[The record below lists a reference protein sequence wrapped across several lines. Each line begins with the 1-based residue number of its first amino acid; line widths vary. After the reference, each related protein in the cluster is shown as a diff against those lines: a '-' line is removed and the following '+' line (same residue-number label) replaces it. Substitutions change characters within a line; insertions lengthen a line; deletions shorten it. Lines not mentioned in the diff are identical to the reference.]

1 MYAAAVH
8 ANPPP
13 SRPLVRW
20 SLSTRIFL
28 AFALV
33 VACTGAASVYAVAA
47 VSALRHELGLL
58 RRQALPLQDELQQSA
73 DGLRGFDEALQRAA
87 PEDLDWVVR
96 LLPNARPY
104 QRIDRI
110 LARLWRYAGL
120 AQPAGLARLVWRDT
134 PALQAVEAEL
144 APIRHSA
151 ASRQRMVADAQLLA
165 CASDLGSAADD
176 AAAFDVL
183 AASLQRAIADK
194 RLGDAARLVVEL
206 RRMIRQVH
214 GAFAKAKAGLDRTL
228 ALRAEQAQRA
238 ESNLVAVVTATA
250 LVSFFVSMAMLL
262 ASLVALR
269 PLAALTAVVRQFAA
283 GDRAARAR
291 VAGAQEIA
299 LLADEWNRMA
309 EALDRREAQ
318 LLAQREDLAR
328 AERLT
333 ALGHM
338 AARMAHEVRN
348 PLSSIGLNAE
358 MLGEELGRPGELDRA
373 EASELVAA
381 IGAEVE
387 RLRELTAGYLVR
399 ARPAA
404 CRQWVDLGALVRE
417 LLDFLKPELQ
427 QRNISVVFDPPAA
440 AAVPADPAALRQV
453 LWNLLRNAWEAMSQ
467 GGSVWI
473 EVTVR
478 ADGADQVPWARIA
491 VEDSGPG
498 VPAELDEQIFQ
509 PFFSNKAR
517 GTGIGLAVVREIA
530 RDHKGTARL
539 LPGMHGSG
547 ARFEVALPVQQPPEL
562 GEERSGPPAR

>member
-1 MYAAAVH
+1 MARALAPMYPAGV
-8 ANPPP
+8 PPP
-13 SRPLVRW
+13 PPPTRLPIRW

-47 VSALRHELGLL
+47 VSALRHELGFL
-58 RRQALPLQDELQQSA
+58 RRQALPLLDELQQSA

-110 LARLWRYAGL
+110 LARVWRYAGL
-120 AQPAGLARLVWRDT
+120 AQPSGLAGLVWQDT
-134 PALQAVEAEL
+134 PAFQAVETEL
-144 APIRHSA
+144 APVRHSA
-151 ASRQRMVADAQLLA
+151 AGRQRMVADAQLLA
-165 CASDLGSAADD
+165 CASDLSSAADD
-176 AAAFDVL
+176 AAAFEVL

-214 GAFAKAKAGLDRTL
+214 GAFAKAKSGLDRTL

-238 ESNLVAVVTATA
+238 ESKLVAVVATTA
-250 LVSFFVSMAMLL
+250 LVSFGVSVLMLL

-269 PLAALTAVVRQFAA
+269 PLAGLTAVVRQFAA
-283 GDRAARAR
+283 GERSARAKMQ
-291 VAGAQEIA
+291 GAHEIA

-358 MLGEELGRPGELDRA
+358 MLGEELARPGDLDRG
-373 EASELVAA
+373 EAAELVSA

-399 ARPAA
+399 ARPTAD
-404 CRQWVDLGALVRE
+404 RQWVDLVALVRE

-427 QRNISVVFDPPAA
+427 QRGVTVMFEPPDAA
-440 AAVPADPAALRQV
+440 ALPADPAALRQV
-453 LWNLLRNAWEAMSQ
+453 LWNLLRNAWEAMAQ
-467 GGSVWI
+467 GGTVWI
-473 EVTVR
+473 EVAVDSDPQSGQKR
-478 ADGADQVPWARIA
+478 ARLA

-498 VPAELDEQIFQ
+498 VPAELADQIFQ

-530 RDHKGTARL
+530 RDHKGTVAL
-539 LPGMHGSG
+539 EPGLHGKG
-547 ARFEVALPVQQPPEL
+547 ARFVVMVPVDAAA
-562 GEERSGPPAR
+562 GP

>member
-1 MYAAAVH
+1 MAPAAFALYPAAVPPTS
-8 ANPPP
+8 PPP
-13 SRPLVRW
+13 RLPIRW
-20 SLSTRIFL
+20 SLSTRVFL

-33 VACTGAASVYAVAA
+33 VACSGAASVYAVAA
-47 VSALRHELGLL
+47 VSALRHELGFL
-58 RRQALPLQDELQQSA
+58 RRQALPLLDELQQSA

-110 LARLWRYAGL
+110 LARVWRYAGL
-120 AQPAGLARLVWRDT
+120 AQPSGLASLVWQDT
-134 PALQAVEAEL
+134 PAFATVEADL
-144 APIRHSA
+144 APVRQSA
-151 ASRQRMVADAQLLA
+151 AGRQRMVADAQLLA
-165 CASDLGSAADD
+165 CAGDLASAADD

-183 AASLQRAIADK
+183 SSGLQRAIADK

-238 ESNLVAVVTATA
+238 EAKLVAVVTTTA
-250 LVSFFVSMAMLL
+250 LVSFGVSALMLVV
-262 ASLVALR
+262 SLLALR
-269 PLAALTAVVRQFAA
+269 PLAGLTAVVRQFAA
-283 GDRAARAR
+283 GDRSARAR
-291 VAGAQEIA
+291 THGAHEIA

-358 MLGEELGRPGELDRA
+358 MLGEELARPGELDRQ
-373 EASELVAA
+373 EAGELVSA

-399 ARPAA
+399 ARPTAD
-404 CRQWVDLGALVRE
+404 RQWVDLVALVRE
-417 LLDFLKPELQ
+417 LLEFLKPELQ
-427 QRNISVVFDPPAA
+427 QRGVTVVFDPLQA

-453 LWNLLRNAWEAMSQ
+453 LWNLLRNAWEAMAQ
-467 GGSVWI
+467 GGTVWI
-473 EVTVR
+473 EVAIEPEPGSAARR
-478 ADGADQVPWARIA
+478 ARLV

-498 VPAELDEQIFQ
+498 VPAELAEQIFQ

-530 RDHKGTARL
+530 RDHKGAVTL
-539 LPGMHGSG
+539 EPGVHGKG
-547 ARFEVALPVQQPPEL
+547 ARFVLVVPVE
-562 GEERSGPPAR
+562 GG